1 MIETD
6 SNAAWADSDAPD
18 VKVIYAQLLRIESEI
33 TVPNYLSFCPGAYL
47 KNQLHVS
54 KNRKRCISYDP
65 AYLTVLFFSFQV
77 NILLR
82 RVPVKRG
89 RNLSAR

>member
-33 TVPNYLSFCPGAYL
+33 TVPNYLSSCPGAYL
-47 KNQLHVS
+47 KNQLHS
-54 KNRKRCISYDP
+54 PLC
-65 AYLTVLFFSFQV
+65 A
-77 NILLR
+77 
-82 RVPVKRG
+82 
-89 RNLSAR
+89 